1 MPRTNAGH
9 SEESPLIRRK
19 GCWFA
24 AATVPF
30 LLIGLLF
37 PLENWLGARHLAKT
51 KARLESAGITL
62 ASERL
67 LPALPP
73 EEENFG
79 AAPVLR
85 ALAEND
91 KSHPGVW
98 AADETEKWRRPEI
111 DGKTYFIRLPHAKNP
126 VSPDWEEIHRNLVGA
141 PPPESI
147 TAPEN
152 LAKLLEE
159 KAGAIFA
166 ELENYLPRPCA
177 MVPPGALARWQDQ
190 SEPRKSDPM
199 KIISFGDVLKLR
211 FFLALANRDPDRAAK
226 SWLIQWRFAELMEH
240 EKGIPMAVIG
250 MALRFVNL
258 DSLKFA
264 LRERYLAPQAM
275 REIQRH
281 LSGFNGQTSLEFSL
295 RFNCIEIPE
304 DIERLRRSPASIL
317 QFFDTPS
324 LPAWDWL
331 PGGGW
336 DDYFAELAEFT
347 PKGWFDF
354 NEAAYLQ
361 AHASLLQLVQD
372 TSRPDRF
379 STASLEAAVPE
390 KSGFPYHERYAAE
403 LFSMTLRYFQRQA
416 ELITATRLAEAA
428 CALECYHQAH
438 QEYPPGLPHLI
449 PDFLKKLP
457 LDFDGNSIRY
467 AKTPENGRYQLWS
480 VGVDGT
486 DDGGKKGAINFG
498 IPKAAGTSGKSADL
512 VWEYGQQ

>member
-9 SEESPLIRRK
+9 SEESLLVRHK

-24 AATVPF
+24 AATLP
-30 LLIGLLF
+30 LLICLLF
-37 PLENWLGARHLAKT
+37 PLENWLGARQLAKT
-51 KARLESAGITL
+51 KNELESAGITL
-62 ASERL
+62 APERL

-79 AAPVLR
+79 AAPMLR

-91 KSHPGVW
+91 KSHPGVR
-98 AADETEKWRRPEI
+98 AVEETSTWLRPEI

-126 VSPDWEEIHRNLVGA
+126 VLPDWEEIHRNLVGD
-141 PPPESI
+141 PPPENTTPS
-147 TAPEN
+147 EN

-159 KAGAIFA
+159 KAGAVFA
-166 ELENYLPRPCA
+166 ELENYLPRPQA

-199 KIISFGDVLKLR
+199 KIVPFGDVLQLR
-211 FFLALANRDPDRAAK
+211 FFLALANREPDRAAQ
-226 SWLIQWRFAELMEH
+226 SWIIRWRFAEFMDH
-240 EKGIPMAVIG
+240 ETGVPMAVIG
-250 MALRFVNL
+250 MALRYIGL
-258 DSLKFA
+258 DSLKIA
-264 LRERYLAPQAM
+264 LRERYFPPQTL

-281 LSGFNGQTSLEFSL
+281 LSVFDGQASLEFSL
-295 RFNCIEIPE
+295 RLNCIEIPE
-304 DIERLRRSPASIL
+304 DIERWRRSPSSIR
-317 QFFDTPS
+317 QFFDTSS

-336 DDYFAELAEFT
+336 DNYFAELAEFT

-372 TSRPDRF
+372 SSRPDRF
-379 STASLEAAVPE
+379 STPSLKAAVPE

-403 LFSMTLRYFQRQA
+403 LFSMTLRYFQRHA
-416 ELITATRLAEAA
+416 ELISSTRLAEAA
-428 CALECYHQAH
+428 CALECYYHVH
-438 QEYPPGLPHLI
+438 QEYPPDLQALM
-449 PDFLKKLP
+449 PDFLGKLP
-457 LDFDGNSIRY
+457 LDFDGSPIRY
-467 AKTPENGRYQLWS
+467 AKTPENSRYQLWS
-480 VGVDGT
+480 VGVDGA
-486 DDGGKKGAINFG
+486 DDGGSKGSISFG
-498 IPKAAGTSGKSADL
+498 VPKAATASEKSADL